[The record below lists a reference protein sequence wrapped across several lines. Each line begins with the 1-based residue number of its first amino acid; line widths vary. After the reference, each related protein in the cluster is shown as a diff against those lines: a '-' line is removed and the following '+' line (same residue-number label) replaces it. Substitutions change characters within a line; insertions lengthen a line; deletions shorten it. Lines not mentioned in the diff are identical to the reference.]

1 METPSG
7 RNTDCKQLSKNIWKS
22 KRADQVQSRLEET
35 WTWDGAAASWPLL
48 PMRHCSVRRACLEQ
62 HAEDVRWSLV
72 SAACGSRRDMN
83 SVAGP
88 AALLTSLPPS
98 APASIPPSGPSPL
111 SPLLQLSLRH
121 LSALRLQ
128 TSAARSRMRKFKQ
141 TEFVGAVAL

>member
-1 METPSG
+1 MWCDLETPSG

-48 PMRHCSVRRACLEQ
+48 LMRRCSVRCARLEQ
-62 HAEDVRWSLV
+62 HAEDVHSSLV
-72 SAACGSRRDMN
+72 SAACGSHRDMN

-88 AALLTSLPPS
+88 AAPLTPLPPS

-111 SPLLQLSLRH
+111 SLHRFGSHSVTCLR
-121 LSALRLQ
+121 SAFRQ
-128 TSAARSRMRKFKQ
+128 TSPAA
-141 TEFVGAVAL
+141 G